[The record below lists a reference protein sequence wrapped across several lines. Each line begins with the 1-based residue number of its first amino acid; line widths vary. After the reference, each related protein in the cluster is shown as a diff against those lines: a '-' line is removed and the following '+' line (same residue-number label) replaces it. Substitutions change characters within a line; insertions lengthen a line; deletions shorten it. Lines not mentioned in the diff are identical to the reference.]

1 MLRFVVV
8 LLSARASNTWGA
20 TAPQPIEEGT
30 ALAPTESE
38 GGGMSNLSMR
48 SSWHS
53 ICVLQRKCSVH
64 RRACL

>member
-30 ALAPTESE
+30 ALAPTEGDTE
-38 GGGMSNLSMR
+38 LVGAHTKARALRLML
-48 SSWHS
+48 
-53 ICVLQRKCSVH
+53 I
-64 RRACL
+64 RRDELGLR